1 MGCCAGAQQMCF
13 NAAKSWYSGWY
24 NDPEREGH
32 VDVSHFDAPG
42 QWWNGDLV
50 GLDDYLTGNFDPADH
65 GLLLRTK
72 GGLYTMFNRMKGVNA
87 GVKAYRD
94 EVVIVQ
100 QWGEGGKSNVM
111 AVLGAEQK
119 RYTFSA
125 DYYDFDVEFELC
137 EISIP
142 PVVTGPLI
150 EIRGTAS
157 QSSTALNFGA
167 SRAIDGNLDQTW
179 AGRSVTHTT
188 GDDEDMDPWWA
199 LVLDDVTE
207 VEHVRILNRADG
219 CCSHR
224 LSGAYLELY
233 DEGDEIIFSRNLGTA
248 DDVEDVYLGKVF
260 TVKKVQVK
268 HHGIRV
274 S

>member
-111 AVLGAEQK
+111 AVLGAKQK
-119 RYTFSA
+119 GYTFSA
-125 DYYDFDVEFELC
+125 DYYDFDVEQDQD
-137 EISIP
+137 
-142 PVVTGPLI
+142 I
-150 EIRGTAS
+150 ENKTDAVSPRYSGRFKGNIRKEK
-157 QSSTALNFGA
+157 QIEN
-167 SRAIDGNLDQTW
+167 Q
-179 AGRSVTHTT
+179 
-188 GDDEDMDPWWA
+188 
-199 LVLDDVTE
+199 
-207 VEHVRILNRADG
+207 
-219 CCSHR
+219 
-224 LSGAYLELY
+224 
-233 DEGDEIIFSRNLGTA
+233 
-248 DDVEDVYLGKVF
+248 K
-260 TVKKVQVK
+260 KKV
-268 HHGIRV
+268 
-274 S
+274 